1 MLQAIGTVLPLGLAV
16 ALSSVPIMATTFILL
31 SANRD
36 RTTLPFVAGW
46 VIGIFVVAL
55 LFTAGF
61 SVLPRRATSARDP
74 LLGWIEIVLGI
85 ALMVLAWFV
94 WRRTQGARPQSTPK
108 WLSAVGRLGPV
119 PAFGLALGM
128 NIRPKAILISATA
141 GVAINTTDAD
151 LSDSLVALAVYTA
164 VGASSVLAPVIF
176 TYASPDR
183 AERMLLRTRSW
194 LAANSAV
201 VTVIVV
207 AMTGVV
213 VFGNGLSRL

>member
-1 MLQAIGTVLPLGLAV
+1 MLEAIGTVLPLGLAV

-46 VIGIFVVAL
+46 VMGIFLIAL

-61 SVLPRRATSARDP
+61 SVLPRQTSSVRDP
-74 LLGWIEIVLGI
+74 LLGWIEVLLGAVLVIFAGI
-85 ALMVLAWFV
+85 V
-94 WRRTQGARPQSTPK
+94 WRRTSGARPQSTPK

-128 NIRPKAILISATA
+128 NIRPKAILISATV
-141 GVAINTTDAD
+141 GVAVTTTDAD
-151 LSDSLVALAVYTA
+151 SCESLVALVVYTA

>member
-1 MLQAIGTVLPLGLAV
+1 MLEAIGIVLPLGLAV

-31 SANRD
+31 STNRD
-36 RTTLPFVAGW
+36 RTTLPFVSGW
-46 VIGIFVVAL
+46 VIGIFLTAL

-61 SVLPRRATSARDP
+61 SVLPRQTTSARDP
-74 LLGWIEIVLGI
+74 LLGWIELMLGL
-85 ALMVLAWFV
+85 ALVVVAVVV
-94 WRRTQGARPQSTPK
+94 WRRTSGARPQSTPK
-108 WLSAVGRLGPV
+108 WLAAVGRLGPV
-119 PAFGLALGM
+119 PAFGLALGL
-128 NIRPKAILISATA
+128 NIRPKAILISATV
-141 GVAINTTDAD
+141 GVAVNTTDAD
-151 LSDSLVALAVYTA
+151 SSDSLVALAVYTA

>member
-1 MLQAIGTVLPLGLAV
+1 MLEAIGTVLPLGLAV

-46 VIGIFVVAL
+46 VIGIFAVAL

-61 SVLPRRATSARDP
+61 SVLPRRTTSVRDP
-74 LLGWIEIVLGI
+74 LLGWIEVVLGA
-85 ALMVLAWFV
+85 ALVVLALIV
-94 WRRTQGARPQSTPK
+94 WRRTSGARPQSTPK
-108 WLSAVGRLGPV
+108 WLAAVGKLGPV

-151 LSDSLVALAVYTA
+151 STASLVALAVYTA

-176 TYASPDR
+176 TYTSPDH

-213 VFGNGLSRL
+213 VLGNGLTRL

>member
-1 MLQAIGTVLPLGLAV
+1 MLEAIGTVLPLGLAV

-31 SANRD
+31 SDNRD
-36 RTTLPFVAGW
+36 RTTILFVAGW
-46 VIGIFVVAL
+46 VIGIFLVAM

-61 SVLPRRATSARDP
+61 SVLPRRATAGRDP
-74 LLGWIEIVLGI
+74 LLGWIEIVLGVS
-85 ALMVLAWFV
+85 LMVLAWFV
-94 WRRTQGARPQSTPK
+94 WRRTSGARPQTTPK
-108 WLSAVGRLGPV
+108 WLTAVGRLGPI

-128 NIRPKAILISATA
+128 NIRPKAILISATV
-141 GVAINTTDAD
+141 GLAITTTDAD
-151 LSDSLVALAVYTA
+151 TGDALVGLAVYTA
-164 VGASSVLAPVIF
+164 VGASSVLTPVIF

>member
-1 MLQAIGTVLPLGLAV
+1 MLEAIGSVLPLGLAV

-31 SANRD
+31 STNRD
-36 RTTLPFVAGW
+36 RTTIPFVAGW
-46 VIGIFVVAL
+46 VLGIFAVAL

-61 SVLPRRATSARDP
+61 RALPRPTTAARDP
-74 LLGWIEIVLGI
+74 LLGWIEVLLGI
-85 ALMVLAWFV
+85 ALVVLAWIV
-94 WRRTQGARPQSTPK
+94 WRRTSGARPQSTPK
-108 WLSAVGRLGPV
+108 WLAAVGRLGPV

-128 NIRPKAILISATA
+128 NIRPKALLVSATV

-151 LSDSLVALAVYTA
+151 TSDSLVALVVYTA
-164 VGASSVLAPVIF
+164 IGASSVLTPVIF